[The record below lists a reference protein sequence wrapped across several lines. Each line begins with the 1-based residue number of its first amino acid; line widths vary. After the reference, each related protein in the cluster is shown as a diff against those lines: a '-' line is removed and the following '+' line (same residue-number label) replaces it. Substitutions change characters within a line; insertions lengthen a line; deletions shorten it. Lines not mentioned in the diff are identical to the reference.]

1 MDSTM
6 IFNIVAL
13 GFIVFFFYS
22 RFAGVKGL
30 RNLSSEQFQEAMA
43 VDKDKHVLIDVR
55 EPGELKQG
63 YIPGAVNM
71 PLSTMNRR
79 LAEIPKDR
87 PVYLYCRSGMRSK
100 QAARILRRNGFSELS
115 HLKGG
120 MMAWKGSVTQQ
131 SSGGA

>member
-1 MDSTM
+1 MDSNM

-30 RNLSSEQFQEAMA
+30 RNLSSDQFQEATS
-43 VDKDKHVLIDVR
+43 KDKHHLIDVR
-55 EPGELKQG
+55 EPGEVKQG
-63 YIPGAVNM
+63 YIPGAVNI
-71 PLSTMNRR
+71 PLSSLGRR
-79 LAEIPKDR
+79 LSEIPKDR
-87 PVYLYCRSGMRSK
+87 PLYLYCRSGMRSK
-100 QAARILRRNGFSELS
+100 QAARVLRKNGWSELA

>member
-13 GFIVFFFYS
+13 GFIAWFFYS

-30 RNLSSEQFQEAMA
+30 RNLSPEQFQEALA
-43 VDKDKHVLIDVR
+43 ADKHKQVLIDVR
-55 EPGELKQG
+55 EPGEWKQG
-63 YIPGAVNM
+63 YITGAVNI
-71 PLSTMNRR
+71 PLSAMGRR

-87 PVYLYCRSGMRSK
+87 PIYLYCRSGMRSK

-120 MMAWKGSVTQQ
+120 IMSWRGKQTQ
-131 SSGGA
+131 

>member
-30 RNLSSEQFQEAMA
+30 RNLSSEQFEAA
-43 VDKDKHVLIDVR
+43 LLADKHKQVLIDVR
-55 EPGELKQG
+55 EPGEWKQSF
-63 YIPGAVNM
+63 IPGAVNI

-87 PVYLYCRSGMRSK
+87 PIYLYCRSGMRSK
-100 QAARILRRNGFSELS
+100 QAARLLRRNGYSELA

-120 MMAWKGSVTQQ
+120 IMGWRGKQTQ
-131 SSGGA
+131 